1 MADAAR
7 GLKEG
12 CGHHE
17 QLRRERINAE
27 NGFEDDKNEWGNYV
41 GDEEYEFP
49 LEDKQKQSVAQ
60 DLAAKEEMLT
70 QSLEDSERKL
80 TSSEQRVHELQR
92 QLDNAQS
99 EKEQLAIR
107 FQDTES
113 SLQAVRTEMIAK
125 EGDMQSDL
133 DTARKDKAALM
144 EDIEQLTAELAA
156 TQEEVQAV
164 QAGLQVLL
172 NTWLTGC
179 RTAQCAQC
187 SSVLPVAMLGQF
199 SARSGG
205 DKAHMCQVRLFAVED
220 PCFPKYRRAPKF
232 VFDPILR
239 FFLTASPNGSA
250 VCAVRISLA
259 TCHIRRDFRFPSE
272 W

>member
-1 MADAAR
+1 MR
-7 GLKEG
+7 VPYTSPCRHFRFVLPRT
-12 CGHHE
+12 
-17 QLRRERINAE
+17 Q
-27 NGFEDDKNEWGNYV
+27 
-41 GDEEYEFP
+41 
-49 LEDKQKQSVAQ
+49 KQKQSVAQ
-60 DLAAKEEMLT
+60 ELAAKEELLT

-144 EDIEQLTAELAA
+144 ENIEQLTAELAA
-156 TQEEVQAV
+156 TREEAQIV

-172 NTWLTGC
+172 HT
-179 RTAQCAQC
+179 
-187 SSVLPVAMLGQF
+187 S
-199 SARSGG
+199 
-205 DKAHMCQVRLFAVED
+205 LFFG
-220 PCFPKYRRAPKF
+220 P
-232 VFDPILR
+232 
-239 FFLTASPNGSA
+239 
-250 VCAVRISLA
+250 
-259 TCHIRRDFRFPSE
+259 PSQ
-272 W
+272 